1 MKSEYVEMERPVLD
15 LEQSVSALREH
26 ARENGI
32 DISAGMAD
40 LESSIAALKE
50 DFRRNVSP
58 WQKVLMARDTR
69 RPQPQD
75 FIHMIFTDFFELHG
89 DRRFGDDPT
98 ILGGFAML
106 DKEPVMVIATRK
118 GHDTSEYMATH
129 FGCAEPEGYR
139 KALRLMQLA
148 EKAGRPVITLI
159 DTPGAYPGISGG
171 ERHIGEAIACNL
183 RDMFRLTVPVISVIT
198 GEGGSGGALGLA
210 VGNRVLIL
218 ENAYYSVITP
228 EGCAAILW
236 RTPEKV
242 AEAASALKLT
252 APELLKLGVVDEI
265 VPEALS
271 GAHSDP
277 QKTAENL
284 KIALCKNLSKQLKY
298 SRRRLKENRYR
309 RFRALGIFNET

>member
-1 MKSEYVEMERPVLD
+1 MEKPVLD
-15 LEQSVSALREH
+15 LEQSLSTLKEH
-26 ARENGI
+26 ARSTGVEMSDGL
-32 DISAGMAD
+32 AA
-40 LESSIAALKE
+40 LEESIKVLKE
-50 DFRRNVSP
+50 DFRKNISP

-75 FIHMIFTDFFELHG
+75 LLNMIFTDFLELHG

-98 ILGGFAML
+98 IVGGFAML
-106 DKEPVMVIATRK
+106 DEYPVMVIATRK
-118 GHDTSEYMATH
+118 GHDPNEYMATH

-139 KALRLMQLA
+139 KAMRLMQLA
-148 EKAGRPVITLI
+148 EKAGRPVVTII

-210 VGNRVLIL
+210 VGNRVLIM

-252 APELLKLGVVDEI
+252 APELLSLGVVDEI
-265 VPEALS
+265 VPEPAS
-271 GAHSDP
+271 GAHNAP
-277 QKTAENL
+277 AEAAEKLKAALKKNL
-284 KIALCKNLSKQLKY
+284 KRELKH
-298 SRRRLKENRYR
+298 SRRRLNENRYR
-309 RFRALGIFNET
+309 RFRALGIFND